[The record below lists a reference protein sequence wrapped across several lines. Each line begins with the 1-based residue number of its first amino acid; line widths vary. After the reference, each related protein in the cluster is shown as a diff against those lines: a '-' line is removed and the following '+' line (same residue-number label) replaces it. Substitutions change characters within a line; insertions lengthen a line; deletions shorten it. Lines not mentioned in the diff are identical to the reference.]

1 VTSTFTEGARP
12 DDARRHN
19 RAAVLRRLHV
29 EGPCTRA
36 VLAADLGLNRS
47 TIKAVVDGLADSGM
61 VSERL
66 PAKRSGAGRPSL
78 LVLPNPGAASVLAVD
93 IKVDRVAMG
102 VVGLGGEILGRLGW
116 RIPRGVARPSDV
128 MVKIVDS
135 AALLIGEVGA
145 SVAAAG
151 VSVAG
156 VVRRPDGVVREAPHL
171 KWVDVP
177 LGERLGAALGIPV
190 VVANDA
196 ELGAVAEQTRGVA
209 RGAANVV
216 FVECDIGVGGG
227 VISDG
232 ATLRGADGY
241 LGELGHM
248 VVRPDG
254 HACHCG
260 RRGCWETEVG
270 TPALC
275 RALAIAE
282 DAPRGELISVLRDLA
297 SSPGAAVETLAE
309 FSSWLTLGLINL
321 INLLA
326 PELVVLGD
334 PLGSLPESV
343 LDEVSRQVRRD
354 SMVSRAVGGVTVVRS
369 ALGRDAQLIGAA
381 EMAFAPILDDT
392 LTSDR

>member
-1 VTSTFTEGARP
+1 M
-12 DDARRHN
+12 
-19 RAAVLRRLHV
+19 LRRLHV
-29 EGPCTRA
+29 DGPCTRA

-102 VVGLGGEILGRLGW
+102 IVGLGGEILGRLGW
-116 RIPRGVARPSDV
+116 RIPRGTAKPVEV
-128 MVKIVDS
+128 MLRVVDS
-135 AALLIGEVGA
+135 AALLAGELGA
-145 SVAAAG
+145 PVAAG
-151 VSVAG
+151 VSIAG
-156 VVRRPDGVVREAPHL
+156 VVRRPDGLVREAPHL
-171 KWVDVP
+171 KWVDVS

-196 ELGAVAEQTRGVA
+196 ELGALAEQTRGVA

-227 VISDG
+227 VIADG

-254 HACHCG
+254 RACHCG

-275 RALAIAE
+275 RALGLDE
-282 DAPRGELISVLRDLA
+282 DAPRGELTSVLRELA
-297 SSPGAAVETLAE
+297 ASPSASVERLAE

-334 PLGSLPESV
+334 PLGSLPGPV
-343 LDEVSRQVRRD
+343 LDRVVLQVRRD

-369 ALGRDAQLIGAA
+369 ALGRDAALIGAA
-381 EMAFAPILDDT
+381 ELAFGPVLDAT
-392 LTSDR
+392 LPPGR

>member
-29 EGPCTRA
+29 DGPCTRA

-102 VVGLGGEILGRLGW
+102 IVGLGGEILGRLGW
-116 RIPRGVARPSDV
+116 RIPRGTAKPVEV
-128 MVKIVDS
+128 MLRVVDS
-135 AALLIGEVGA
+135 AALLAGELGA
-145 SVAAAG
+145 PVAAG
-151 VSVAG
+151 VSIAG
-156 VVRRPDGVVREAPHL
+156 VVRRPDGLVREAPHL
-171 KWVDVP
+171 KWVDVS

-196 ELGAVAEQTRGVA
+196 ELGALAEQTRGVA

-227 VISDG
+227 VIADG

-254 HACHCG
+254 RACHCG

-275 RALAIAE
+275 RALGLDE
-282 DAPRGELISVLRDLA
+282 DAPRGELTSVLRELA
-297 SSPGAAVETLAE
+297 ASPSASVERLAE

-334 PLGSLPESV
+334 PLGSLPGPV
-343 LDEVSRQVRRD
+343 LDRVVLQVRRD

-369 ALGRDAQLIGAA
+369 ALGRDAALIGAA
-381 EMAFAPILDDT
+381 ELAFGPVLDAT
-392 LTSDR
+392 LPPGR